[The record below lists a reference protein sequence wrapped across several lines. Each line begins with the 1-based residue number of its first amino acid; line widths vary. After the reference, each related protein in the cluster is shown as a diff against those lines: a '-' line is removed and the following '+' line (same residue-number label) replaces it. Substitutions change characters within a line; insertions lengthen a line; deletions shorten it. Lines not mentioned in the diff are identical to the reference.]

1 VSGGFHIKRKGKGKG
16 KGKHRDEFKKK
27 IKQVDQKTRSW

>member
-1 VSGGFHIKRKGKGKG
+1 VSGGFHIKRKGKG